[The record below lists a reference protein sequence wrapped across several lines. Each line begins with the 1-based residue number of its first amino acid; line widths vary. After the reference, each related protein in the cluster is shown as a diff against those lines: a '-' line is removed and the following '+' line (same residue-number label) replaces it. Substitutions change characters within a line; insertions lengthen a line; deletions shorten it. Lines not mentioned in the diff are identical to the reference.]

1 MNKKDKKRLQTSL
14 CIGLAIALA
23 LCLFQ
28 MPYGYFQLV
37 RFMALVIFV
46 YLAFLEYKAKNV
58 DRMILFIS
66 LAILFQPFAKI
77 ALGRMIWNIVD
88 IAVAVYL
95 LYLSIKIYKG

>member
-1 MNKKDKKRLQTSL
+1 MNKKDKKRLQMSL
-14 CIGLAIALA
+14 CVGLAIALA

-37 RFMALVIFV
+37 RFMALVIFA
-46 YLAFLEYKAKNV
+46 YLAFLEYKAQNI
-58 DRMILFIS
+58 DRMVLFIA

-88 IAVAVYL
+88 VAVTIYL
-95 LYLSIKIYKG
+95 LYLSIKVYKN